1 MFLRHKLHLSTLISL
16 VVAAFMGLAL
26 GCNGGTGASIAPS
39 VVAPSNL
46 TYPQATIL
54 ATVGTPITT
63 DIPTVSGTVASYTIG
78 PPLPSGLSLNS
89 STGAISGTPSAV
101 ASQASYAVTAMNS
114 AGSTTAIVQVTV
126 SAPVVAPSN
135 LAYPQATIL
144 ANVGTPIT
152 ADIPTVTGTVAS
164 YTISPPLP
172 SGLSL
177 NSSTG
182 AISGT
187 PSAVS
192 ASATYTITA
201 SNSVG
206 NSTANVTITASNSV
220 GNSTANVTITVNQA
234 ASVLLELGHAVQIGF
249 LRVTNSRVLSQDE
262 TNHWVLWNYT
272 DGTML
277 VQGDQGTKLP
287 VDLACATVVIGLPHG
302 L

>member
-1 MFLRHKLHLSTLISL
+1 MVLRYKLHLSTLISL

-101 ASQASYAVTAMNS
+101 
-114 AGSTTAIVQVTV
+114 
-126 SAPVVAPSN
+126 
-135 LAYPQATIL
+135 
-144 ANVGTPIT
+144 
-152 ADIPTVTGTVAS
+152 
-164 YTISPPLP
+164 
-172 SGLSL
+172 
-177 NSSTG
+177 SS
-182 AISGT
+182 
-187 PSAVS
+187 
-192 ASATYTITA
+192 SATYAMTA

-206 NSTANVTITASNSV
+206 STTANVTV
-220 GNSTANVTITVNQA
+220 TVNQT

-249 LRVTNSRVLSQDE
+249 LRFTNSRVLSRDIS
-262 TNHWVLWNYT
+262 HWVLWDYAA
-272 DGTML
+272 GTKL
-277 VQGDQGTKLP
+277 VQGDQGARLP
-287 VDLACATVVIGLPHG
+287 LDMAGNTVVIGLPNG
-302 L
+302 LEVRASSDGSILSTIASSASWWQLATEGRSIDAGRP